1 MFSEEMLCLVIP
13 VFSGLCSTSPN
24 PDLFLQFYG
33 LLQVY
38 HDLTCSMHLTQW
50 EEGEL
55 KTSYILF
62 LANQR

>member
-1 MFSEEMLCLVIP
+1 MFSEEMLCLVIS
-13 VFSGLCSTSPN
+13 VFSALCSVSPT

-33 LLQVY
+33 LLQMY
-38 HDLTCSMHLTQW
+38 HDLTCSMHLAQW

-55 KTSYILF
+55 KASYILI